1 MIGHFFAGLLALH
14 AIPATPV
21 EQQQVQEMPQPEQVL
36 AIPDG
41 LRAEFQ
47 KRVLETKSPEQ
58 RLYRLVD
65 FMLKPEGL
73 GLKYAPDATNSVA
86 ESYRTRQVNCMA
98 FTLMAVA
105 LAREAGLASY
115 AQQIDKVMAW
125 DLTGDV
131 VTQSIHANAV
141 VIVNDRKYMLDIAV
155 GSLAQPVLDYKISDS
170 HLLALFYGN
179 RAMRSLVDGRIAE
192 AALWQREAI
201 KLAPNDAT
209 LLNNAGVVQQRLL
222 DSKSAEA
229 LYLSAVEINPKLN
242 SAMANLVA
250 LYRQRG
256 DIRKSNEW
264 QQRSSGV
271 LRKDPYY
278 QFAQGR
284 RNELAGDINGA
295 IDYYKRAITLNKR
308 EHVFH
313 FYLARAYFE
322 TGSMRNADSELSLA
336 RQLSDGADQQR
347 YLSKQEALRR
357 LIAKKE

>member
-1 MIGHFFAGLLALH
+1 
-14 AIPATPV
+14 
-21 EQQQVQEMPQPEQVL
+21 
-36 AIPDG
+36 
-41 LRAEFQ
+41 
-47 KRVLETKSPEQ
+47 
-58 RLYRLVD
+58 
-65 FMLKPEGL
+65 
-73 GLKYAPDATNSVA
+73 
-86 ESYRTRQVNCMA
+86 
-98 FTLMAVA
+98 
-105 LAREAGLASY
+105 
-115 AQQIDKVMAW
+115 
-125 DLTGDV
+125 
-131 VTQSIHANAV
+131 
-141 VIVNDRKYMLDIAV
+141 
-155 GSLAQPVLDYKISDS
+155 VLDYKISDS

-192 AALWQREAI
+192 AALWQREAL